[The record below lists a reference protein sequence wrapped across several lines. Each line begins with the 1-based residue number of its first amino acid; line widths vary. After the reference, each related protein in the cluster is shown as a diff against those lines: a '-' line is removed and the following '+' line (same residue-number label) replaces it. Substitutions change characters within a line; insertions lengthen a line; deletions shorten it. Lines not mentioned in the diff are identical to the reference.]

1 MLSICVEPEMDKMAE
16 HSITR
21 RVFYLYERA
30 VKKFKADV
38 GLWVEYI
45 KCTMDFKS
53 RALAGRICAR
63 YGTSYMKYCD

>member
-1 MLSICVEPEMDKMAE
+1 MKPDLRSCGASDGKEYVCGIIHEYSSSLISVSKEPEMDKTTE

-45 KCTMDFKS
+45 
-53 RALAGRICAR
+53 
-63 YGTSYMKYCD
+63 

>member
-1 MLSICVEPEMDKMAE
+1 MAE

-21 RVFYLYERA
+21 RIFYLYERA

-45 KCTMDFKS
+45 KCAMEFNSK
-53 RALAGRICAR
+53 ALAGRICAR
-63 YGTSYMKYCD
+63 YAPSSHLIRLMV